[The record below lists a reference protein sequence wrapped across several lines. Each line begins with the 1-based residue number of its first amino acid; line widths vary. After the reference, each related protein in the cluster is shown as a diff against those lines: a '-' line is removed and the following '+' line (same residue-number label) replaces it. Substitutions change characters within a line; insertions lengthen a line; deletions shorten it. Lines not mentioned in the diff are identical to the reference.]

1 MFVKVSVE
9 MEDIANEMD
18 LYRVAELIDPH
29 IGDVLTDS
37 FNADEDWVDDA
48 IADLSDKDYARL
60 FYALAKRFEKGE

>member
-18 LYRVAELIDPH
+18 LYSVTELIDLH

-48 IADLSDKDYARL
+48 LADLSDEDYAKL
-60 FYALAKRFEKGE
+60 FYALANRFKNGE